1 MTASVRITVDR
12 LGNIVKEIN
21 DLTRKDVLIGI
32 PEAETN
38 RQDEDGG
45 SAPAT
50 NAALGYIHEHGSPAN
65 NIPARPF
72 LIPGVKDA
80 QGAIEKR
87 LKQAA
92 DAALKGDKAAVDRQM
107 HSAGIEAQ
115 NSVKTKINSGDFEPL
130 APATLAQRKARGRT
144 GTKPL
149 IDTGQLRNSITYVVR
164 GK

>member
-12 LGNIVKEIN
+12 LGQIVKAIN

-38 RQDEDGG
+38 RQDEDG
-45 SAPAT
+45 STESVT

-80 QGAIEKR
+80 HDAIEKR
-87 LKQAA
+87 LKKAA
-92 DAALKGDKAAVDRQM
+92 DAALKGNKAEVDRQL
-107 HSAGIEAQ
+107 HSAGVEAQ
-115 NSVKTKINSGDFEPL
+115 DAVKTKINSGDFKPL
-130 APATLAQRKARGRT
+130 SEATLAQRRARGRT
-144 GTKPL
+144 GTLPL
-149 IDTGQLRNSITYVVR
+149 IDTTKLRNSITYVVR